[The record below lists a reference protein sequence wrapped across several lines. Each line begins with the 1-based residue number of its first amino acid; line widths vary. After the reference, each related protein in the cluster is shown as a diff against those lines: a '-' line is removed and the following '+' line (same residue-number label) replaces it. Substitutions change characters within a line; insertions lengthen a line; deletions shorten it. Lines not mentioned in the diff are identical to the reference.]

1 MKKGKCSHA
10 WLLRLLLTSF
20 LLLAFRP
27 DCSLA
32 VLVTGTSESRPTA
45 VTIGGAGAGAGGSHN
60 GIINTSTC
68 PFRTANYIT
77 HGLPQ
82 QCLRTSR
89 AGPIGADSTNATGR
103 HILSTDGHLEH
114 HHHHHLHNPSL
125 RIEVGLATTTS
136 IDFGTKFERSHPP
149 NSPSEDLL
157 QSQQPPSTEDAET
170 PLDTANF
177 LSFEE
182 WKAQNL
188 AKVGQSAENFGERP
202 AKEARRRPSISSA
215 LDALGEDAE
224 IDLGF
229 GDGEEKDDD
238 GVNIRN
244 DPKPS
249 ETIQPTQHVRSK
261 DAGKTCKERF
271 NYASFDCAATVHK
284 TNPECKGSSSILVEN
299 KDSYM
304 LNKCGAKNKFV
315 IVELCDDILVDT
327 IVLANYEFF
336 SSMFRTFRI
345 SVSDRY
351 PVKSAGW
358 KDLGVFEAKNSRE
371 IQAFLV
377 ENPLIWAR
385 YIRIEF
391 LTHYGK
397 EFYCPISLLR
407 VHGTTM
413 MEEFRHQ
420 EELARGYNEDENEEM
435 EPEAVAG
442 PIEEASKVEQAS
454 REAAGFHSSAE
465 EGGAPTREIVPA
477 AKSTLL
483 RPPDSVGP
491 ALADPTNVGDFAVDS
506 SLDAPATGSEN
517 QEREVKSSSQNPSST
532 SASPISKDVSPD
544 EDRGITSTPV
554 SDRVSS
560 KPATR
565 NSKPTPNENSH
576 ISHTEA
582 SAARNS
588 GNPDSRSPSTISPAT
603 PAPTTQESFFKTI
616 HKRLQLLEA
625 NATLSLQYIEEQS
638 RLMRDTFSKMEKR
651 QFNKSASYLDALN
664 STVFRELREFR
675 VQYDQLWQSTV
686 IALDTQRELSE
697 REILAI
703 STRLT
708 LLADEIVFQKRMT
721 IAQSFLMILVVCL
734 VVFGKTNNLEAGLVR
749 TVFSGRSQDH
759 LGLESPPTSPSP
771 PRVRPKSGRGA
782 SHKKR
787 LREYIHQRRDSSD
800 MDTPMSHVKRT
811 PIPAR
816 FYDEAAGNTSVDSIS
831 ESMLEDTSVEY
842 QPVSPP
848 LEAQLT
854 QSSPAT
860 PSGLNS
866 LKVKTW
872 VSSASDGEY
881 VTPNTAATMDGRW
894 RPTSPLSREVVGRD
908 DLSDDDDEEEME
920 EEGIPDTPG
929 SPVSRARR
937 TVRQEPYLEN
947 QYNDSDGAVDSYF
960 L

>member
-1 MKKGKCSHA
+1 MKGKCSHA
-10 WLLRLLLTSF
+10 WLLQLLLSF
-20 LLLAFRP
+20 FFLATRP
-27 DCSLA
+27 DYSLA
-32 VLVTGTSESRPTA
+32 VIITGTSESRPTA
-45 VTIGGAGAGAGGSHN
+45 VTIGGSN
-60 GIINTSTC
+60 SPIINTSTC

-103 HILSTDGHLEH
+103 HMVSSDGHLEDD
-114 HHHHHLHNPSL
+114 PSL
-125 RIEVGLATTTS
+125 RIEVGLATTTT
-136 IDFGTKFERSHPP
+136 IDFGTKFERSHSSSP
-149 NSPSEDLL
+149 NSPSEDL

-188 AKVGQSAENFGERP
+188 AKAGQSAENFGERP

-229 GDGEEKDDD
+229 GEGEEKED

-336 SSMFRTFRI
+336 SSMFRTFRV

-397 EFYCPISLLR
+397 EFYCPISLFR

-442 PIEEASKVEQAS
+442 SIEEASKMEQAS
-454 REAAGFHSSAE
+454 REAAAGFHSSAE

-477 AKSTLL
+477 AKSTLSH
-483 RPPDSVGP
+483 PPDSVGP

-506 SLDAPATGSEN
+506 SLEAPATGSEN
-517 QEREVKSSSQNPSST
+517 QEREVKSSSQKPSST
-532 SASPISKDVSPD
+532 SSSPISKAVSSV

-560 KPATR
+560 KPVTR
-565 NSKPTPNENSH
+565 NPKPTPNENSH
-576 ISHTEA
+576 ISHTEGTA
-582 SAARNS
+582 PRNS
-588 GNPDSRSPSTISPAT
+588 GNADSRSPSAVSPAT

-651 QFNKSASYLDALN
+651 QFNKSALYLDALN

-734 VVFGKTNNLEAGLVR
+734 VVFSKTNNLEVGIAR

-800 MDTPMSHVKRT
+800 MDVPMAHLKRT

-816 FYDEAAGNTSVDSIS
+816 FYGEAAGNISVDSIS
-831 ESMLEDTSVEY
+831 EGMLDDSQAVGY
-842 QPVSPP
+842 QPISPP

-881 VTPNTAATMDGRW
+881 ATPNTAATMDSRW
-894 RPTSPLSREVVGRD
+894 RPTSPLSREVVGRE
-908 DLSDDDDEEEME
+908 DLSDDEEEE
-920 EEGIPDTPG
+920 EEEEELPDTPG

-937 TVRQEPYLEN
+937 AGRQETFLEN
-947 QYNDSDGAVDSYF
+947 QYNDSDGAVDFYF